1 MKTYSLMTDAFTAQ
15 YDYLAQLSDDRWA
28 WEYARRSARFR
39 ECAATQAGDGIAERS
54 VDCARIRLVK
64 SRVPQT
70 RAAQLGLVFLPD
82 PALTALEAD
91 VVWTRQAFPSQ
102 LGVFCTPLPPGR
114 RCGLWDEVVASC
126 DITHVTDF
134 TGREYLLIRRDGAVL
149 QVRCAGLSL
158 LGMEPVRMHLTVSEI
173 AGFEEKVKVQR
184 AALKLVSGG
193 LKPPPGPVLWNKRTQ
208 ILRDGIIALDCLE
221 MGLPRR
227 MIAEVLHGE
236 AKVAEEWNGPSLRDA
251 MRYLVIKAK
260 RLRDGG
266 YMRELLHAGEGA
278 GSGSVLLE
286 RSVVD
291 A

>member
-1 MKTYSLMTDAFTAQ
+1 MKTYSLTTDAFTAQ

-39 ECAATQAGDGIAERS
+39 DSAAAQPGAEIADRS
-54 VDCARIRLVK
+54 VDCARIRLLK

-102 LGVFCTPLPPGR
+102 IGVFCTPLPPGR

-126 DITHVTDF
+126 DITHVTDYA
-134 TGREYLLIRRDGAVL
+134 GREYLLIRRDGAVL

-158 LGMEPVRMHLTVSEI
+158 LGLEPVRLHLTVSEI

-193 LKPPPGPVLWNKRTQ
+193 MKPPPGPVLWNKRTQ

-236 AKVAEEWNGPSLRDA
+236 AKVAQEWNGPSLKDA
-251 MRYLVIKAK
+251 MRYLVRKAQG
-260 RLRDGG
+260 LRDGG
-266 YMRELLHAGEGA
+266 YMQELLRARDGA
-278 GSGSVLLE
+278 ESGPGLSG
-286 RSVVD
+286 
-291 A
+291 